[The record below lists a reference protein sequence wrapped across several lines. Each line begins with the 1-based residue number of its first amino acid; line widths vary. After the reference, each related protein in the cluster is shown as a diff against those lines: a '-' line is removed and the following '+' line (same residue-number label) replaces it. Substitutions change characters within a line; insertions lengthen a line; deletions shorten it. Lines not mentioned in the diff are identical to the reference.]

1 MMINLKNKEM
11 RMHAI
16 LLSLLITPFI
26 VYGIYQFYDKVIV
39 GPSLDGL
46 HVMGDGTIMNAYGET
61 FPGAYVA
68 ENGDILDAKGKK
80 LGSIYLGEHF
90 TSETEGLPFANAE
103 PELVEL
109 QDGDSYDITASYVQ
123 KEVGNRTLRML
134 AYNNSVPGPIIK
146 VDQGAEVTINFTNN
160 TDIEQTIHS
169 HGLRLDNAFD
179 GVPYST
185 QDPVQPGERFSYTL
199 RFDDAG
205 VYWYHPHTREDY
217 GQELGLYGNY
227 LVDPSE
233 PGYWSVV
240 NREVPL
246 VIDDILIDNDK
257 IATFYTH
264 LTNFALLGRFGNE
277 HLVNGEKDYALEVKA
292 GEVIRFFI
300 TNVANVRTYNL
311 SIPGAKLK
319 LVGADLG
326 KYEREEFVDS
336 LLISPAERLVVEAY
350 FENEGVYTLTHT
362 SPSETVPLATF
373 QVEGKV
379 DVSYRDTFNTARV
392 NDAVI
397 AEFDP
402 LRNYR
407 FAAPD
412 KEMLLTVAISGPQ
425 IDHSMHVHMQSAD
438 QINDLGL
445 PNIQW
450 GDPGATDK
458 TNTTETIEWQIVDV
472 DTKKV
477 NMDIDDWNFKVGDL
491 VKIEIEND
499 PNAEHTMQHP
509 VHFHGQRFVVL
520 ERNGVPNENMVW
532 KDTTLLEPGEVISV
546 LVEMSNPGEW
556 MVHCHIA
563 EHLHAG
569 MMMDFRVED
578 TDGIAPGDT
587 YRAGS
592 TGTMHH

>member
-1 MMINLKNKEM
+1 
-11 RMHAI
+11 
-16 LLSLLITPFI
+16 
-26 VYGIYQFYDKVIV
+26 
-39 GPSLDGL
+39 
-46 HVMGDGTIMNAYGET
+46 
-61 FPGAYVA
+61 
-68 ENGDILDAKGKK
+68 
-80 LGSIYLGEHF
+80 
-90 TSETEGLPFANAE
+90 
-103 PELVEL
+103 
-109 QDGDSYDITASYVQ
+109 
-123 KEVGNRTLRML
+123 
-134 AYNNSVPGPIIK
+134 
-146 VDQGAEVTINFTNN
+146 
-160 TDIEQTIHS
+160 
-169 HGLRLDNAFD
+169 
-179 GVPYST
+179 
-185 QDPVQPGERFSYTL
+185 
-199 RFDDAG
+199 
-205 VYWYHPHTREDY
+205 
-217 GQELGLYGNY
+217 
-227 LVDPSE
+227 VDPSE

-257 IATFYTH
+257 IATFYTD

-277 HLVNGEKDYALEVKA
+277 HLVNGEKDYVLDVQA

-350 FENEGVYTLTHT
+350 FENEGAYTLTHA
-362 SPSETVPLATF
+362 SPSETVLLATF
-373 QVEGKV
+373 QVEGEV

-458 TNTTETIEWQIVDV
+458 TNTTDTIEWQIVDV

-569 MMMDFRVED
+569 MMMDFRVEN
-578 TDGIAPGDT
+578 TDGTAPGDT